1 MKGRWHTLK
10 EILQRFPFPF
20 TDDVYRYSNNS
31 VHLDPPVCFEVTP
44 EYQEEIAWK
53 RQLLQQHHRRC
64 YQSLPHT
71 MEAQWEIVELVLE
84 QMACFAPQ
92 HFDVDRQSETWTL
105 HNRLTEETDRIVLG
119 DSSCLPCEPLDF
131 IGRHLQEDCILMMQ
145 RDGDLY
151 LDAGQLCFPANWSL
165 QFNTGMNFLQ
175 IHSPIPGFND
185 QGLADRIRSFL
196 MRIEAGQPWIR
207 RNWSLN
213 AGRRLDTSLETFHL
227 WGQTRKHVT
236 PENAGELVHLRVEV
250 QKLFRLPRANGL
262 LFTIHTHLISLGA
275 LSANRDWTEQ
285 LYRVLRELPDFI
297 ADYKGI
303 LLYKEATLSYLEHV
317 LSREAL

>member
-1 MKGRWHTLK
+1 MNDLLH
-10 EILQRFPFPF
+10 RFPFPF
-20 TDDVYRYSNNS
+20 TNDVYRYSNNS
-31 VHLDPPVCFEVTP
+31 IPLEHPVCFEITP
-44 EYQEEIAWK
+44 EYPQEIERK
-53 RQLLQQHHRRC
+53 RQLLNEYHNRC

-71 MEAQWEIVELVLE
+71 REAQWEIVELVLD
-84 QMACFAPQ
+84 QMALYHPESFQ
-92 HFDVDRQSETWTL
+92 VDKQEGDCL
-105 HNRLTEETDRIVLG
+105 FHNRLTGETQRFTIGD
-119 DSSCLPCEPLDF
+119 DSSLPCEPLDF

-145 RDGDLY
+145 RDGDLF

-185 QGLADRIRSFL
+185 QGLADRIRAFL

-227 WGQTRKHVT
+227 WGPDRKKVT
-236 PENAGELVHLRVEV
+236 PENAGEFVHLRVEV
-250 QKLFRLPRANGL
+250 QKLFRLPRSNGL
-262 LFTIHTHLISLGA
+262 LFTIHTHLISLEE
-275 LSANRDWTEQ
+275 LSRNRAWTEQ
-285 LYRVLRELPDFI
+285 LYRVLCELPDFI

-303 LLYKEATLSYLEHV
+303 LLYKEATLSYLENI
-317 LSREAL
+317 LAREAL